1 MPMFSVSLDE
11 YNLFKKTIFVDQ
23 IQNWGPERI
32 LNAPKYVF
40 EKNKTTINQNTK
52 LVTTLVDIG

>member
-1 MPMFSVSLDE
+1 MNIIYL
-11 YNLFKKTIFVDQ
+11 KTIFVDQ

-40 EKNKTTINQNTK
+40 EKNKNDNKPKYKII
-52 LVTTLVDIG
+52 TTLVDIG